1 MSKSRERGTA
11 NEMAQHPLFKD
22 IELGIGTWAWGD
34 QLFWGYGR
42 TYRKEDV
49 LQAFKACVEGGITF
63 FDTAEVYGT
72 GRSERILGE
81 LARNI
86 EAPLLIGTKFM
97 PFPWRLTRGS
107 LKRALQGSLKRLGM
121 EKVSLYQT
129 HFHLPPVGVEV
140 WMEAMAEVHQEGLIE
155 AVGVSNYD
163 RRQMR
168 LAYDTLRREGIALAS
183 NQVEYHLLNRKVEKS
198 GLLKDC
204 MENGVALIAYS
215 PLAQGV
221 LSGKYSV
228 ASPPPG
234 FRAGKYN
241 RSLLKRIQPLIMV
254 MKKIGADHGGMNAS
268 QVALNWVIA
277 KGAIPIPGVKNFAQ
291 AEQNLGTLGW
301 RLTEAEVALLDDL
314 SDRIAAGQ
322 EIS

>member
-1 MSKSRERGTA
+1 
-11 NEMAQHPLFKD
+11 MAIHPLFQD

-42 TYRKEDV
+42 GYREDDV
-49 LQAFKACVEGGITF
+49 IQAFKACVDGGIVF

-72 GRSERILGE
+72 GKSERILGD
-81 LARNI
+81 LVRNV
-86 EAPLLIGTKFM
+86 EKPLTIGTKFM

-107 LKRALQGSLKRLGM
+107 LKRALRGSLKRLGM
-121 EKVSLYQT
+121 EKVSLYQI
-129 HFHLPPVGVEV
+129 HFPFPPVSIEV
-140 WMEAMAEVHQEGLIE
+140 WMEAMAEVYQEGLIG

-168 LAYDTLRREGIALAS
+168 IAYDTLRREGIALAS

-204 MENGVALIAYS
+204 LENGVALIAYS

-228 ASPPPG
+228 ENPPPG
-234 FRAGKYN
+234 FRSGKYS
-241 RSLLKRIQPLIMV
+241 RSLLKRIQPLIIM

-268 QVALNWVIA
+268 QVALNWVVC
-277 KGAIPIPGVKNFAQ
+277 KGAIPIPGVKNITQ
-291 AEQNLGTLGW
+291 AEQNLGAFGW

-322 EIS
+322 DIG